1 MYHTILHDALLLHIT
16 VSYYCPF
23 TQSVFCSLLDALN
36 TRDSKLPPS
45 SNVYNQSKLQVHS
58 VQTPFTLRSH
68 IVNMYSPITI
78 PSHFYLNYTYLNVGT
93 LGPTPKSAM
102 KCAMDRWIELE
113 MVSGVP

>member
-1 MYHTILHDALLLHIT
+1 MNTTYH
-16 VSYYCPF
+16 
-23 TQSVFCSLLDALN
+23 
-36 TRDSKLPPS
+36 
-45 SNVYNQSKLQVHS
+45 
-58 VQTPFTLRSH
+58 
-68 IVNMYSPITI
+68 NMSSPITI